1 MSAAKKKARKP
12 PVKLTD
18 GGRHDGV
25 RKPAAEVLADLEAR
39 GLANDVSVI
48 ALRYACTPLEVCSTS
63 RQAPIPDAR
72 ADLWNFLYERAGW
85 SYPRI
90 GEIFDADHST
100 IITHLQAWRKRTAK
114 GKKP

>member
-1 MSAAKKKARKP
+1 MAAKRAAKKA
-12 PVKLTD
+12 PVKPVES
-18 GGRHDGV
+18 GRHDGV
-25 RKPAAEVLADLEAR
+25 RKPAVEVLADLAAR

-114 GKKP
+114 RSKT

>member
-1 MSAAKKKARKP
+1 MMATKRAAKKA
-12 PVKLTD
+12 PVKPVES
-18 GGRHDGV
+18 GRHDGV
-25 RKPAAEVLADLEAR
+25 RKPAVEVLADLEAR
-39 GLANDVSVI
+39 GLARDVAVI

-114 GKKP
+114 RSKT